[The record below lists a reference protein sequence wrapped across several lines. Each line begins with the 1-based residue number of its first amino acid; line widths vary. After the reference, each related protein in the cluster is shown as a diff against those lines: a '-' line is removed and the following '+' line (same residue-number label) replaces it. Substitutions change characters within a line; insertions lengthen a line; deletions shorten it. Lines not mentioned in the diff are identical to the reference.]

1 MLPDLANCLA
11 EAALVAVGS
20 TYMALT
26 IPFLL
31 LSLYTL
37 QNVYLKTSRQMR
49 FLDLEAKSP
58 LYSHFLETL
67 EGLSTIR
74 SFGWQSRFM
83 EANIE
88 RLNRSQRPYYLL
100 YCIQRWLELVLQLLV
115 GAMAVIVVALA
126 TTLRGTSNGGLLGI
140 SLNAILAFQASLQG
154 LITSWTLLETS
165 LGAIARLKTFEANT
179 PPEDKPQEHFHPD
192 DDWPSNGGLE
202 LRNVSASYR

>member
-1 MLPDLANCLA
+1 
-11 EAALVAVGS
+11 
-20 TYMALT
+20 MALT

-31 LSLYTL
+31 LSLYML

-74 SFGWQSRFM
+74 SFGWQSRFIRTNM
-83 EANIE
+83 E
-88 RLNRSQRPYYLL
+88 RLNKSQRPYYLL

-115 GAMAVIVVALA
+115 GAMAVVVVSLA
-126 TTLRGTSNGGLLGI
+126 TSLRSTSNGGLLGI
-140 SLNAILAFQASLQG
+140 SLNAVLAFQASLQG

-165 LGAIARLKTFEANT
+165 LGAIARLKTFKAHT
-179 PPEDKPQEHFHPD
+179 TPEDKPQENFQPD
-192 DDWPSNGGLE
+192 NGWPSRGGLE
-202 LRNVSASYR
+202 LRNVSASYG